1 MDERLGVE
9 GILQRVARLVD
20 ILSGYDG
27 WCPKVERERES
38 SHGSSVTIVKFGV
51 ERKQLSPDSF
61 ALRIKEEKI
70 LGYVPGIWEGRG
82 RSLR

>member
-27 WCPKVERERES
+27 WCPKVERES
-38 SHGSSVTIVKFGV
+38 SHGSSVTILKSGGGEKAALSRRFGA
-51 ERKQLSPDSF
+51 SN
-61 ALRIKEEKI
+61 
-70 LGYVPGIWEGRG
+70 
-82 RSLR
+82 